1 MSFYEWR
8 PYVSVA
14 QRRREAEKVLSSL
27 RKKGQPISPVR
38 IEGRTIA
45 RSFWGKSWC
54 TNLERYSDFASRLP
68 RGRSYVRNGSVID
81 LQIARGEVRAMVSGS
96 ELYTVQVDIAPAT
109 AKRWKA
115 ICRDC
120 AGSIDSLVELL
131 QGRLSERVMDRVCRE
146 GDGLFP
152 APGEI
157 DLSCSCPD
165 WADMCKHVAAV
176 LYGIGARLD
185 SSPELLFRLRG
196 VDETELLANA
206 DRHISLKAPA
216 PAGAKVLDDGDAA
229 ALFGLEMAE
238 QIRARELCRRGATAC
253 QEGRDGRMGA
263 PEPKS
268 PQARRAGRAP
278 CADRLAEIAKCSR
291 PAKEQEASKDRLMAV
306 RVGAV
311 PLPTLSAVKFLQR

>member
-8 PYVSVA
+8 PYVSVE
-14 QRRREAEKVLSSL
+14 QRRRKAEKTLASL

-54 TNLERYSDFASRLP
+54 ANLERYSDFASRLP
-68 RGRSYVRNGSVID
+68 RGRSYVRNGSVVD

-96 ELYTVQVDIAPAT
+96 ELYTVQVDIAPAA

-165 WADMCKHVAAV
+165 WADMCKHVAAA

-185 SSPELLFRLRG
+185 SSPELLFKLRG

-216 PAGAKVLDDGDAA
+216 PTGAKVLDDGDAA

-238 QIRARELCRRGATAC
+238 QTGPESIAGGERQPAKKRARWPNGRAGAQVA
-253 QEGRDGRMGA
+253 A
-263 PEPKS
+263 SKKS
-268 PQARRAGRAP
+268 GARRAPIPQPGSP
-278 CADRLAEIAKCSR
+278 
-291 PAKEQEASKDRLMAV
+291 
-306 RVGAV
+306 
-311 PLPTLSAVKFLQR
+311 SAVDRRKSKKQAKTA